1 MDTFRDAGF
10 VQGIIDGNW
19 FGDPAI
25 GGAWRYYPPLIH
37 AFFAAVAAA
46 AGAAPLR
53 LLTLSAPFINLL
65 VPAGYF
71 LMARELVGPVAALAG
86 TALFMFFNGL
96 VLPPWVSAAYHPW
109 SSVPL
114 LALGGFFYSVWLIHA
129 RLRSERLR
137 DAALIGSAIGLTFL
151 AHTVPAV
158 ILAAMFPVAALAGRE
173 INGLTLRFIALAAG
187 VAFLWSLPLL
197 LPLVTTYRLHILNPG
212 PGALVDP
219 LFAAWPPTRGLL
231 LTLLPGLAALPVI
244 GALRAEASMSRAT
257 AAMLAVWVILPTA
270 FLTRHYAC
278 GASSQAAVCTVFVL
292 AVHHWF
298 IYLQA
303 ALTCLAGFAA
313 WLCLLRAQ
321 RSTRAPRT
329 WAGAGAGA
337 TWVAAV
343 CVIAALCPRPIDDS
357 MRRRALGLQGN
368 FDWSAYQ
375 WVSAHT
381 GPRDLFVTE
390 LPDESLNPAS
400 LAVMAAGR
408 RSVALPETYSNPY
421 VEWESRNRRNS
432 EYLAAAR
439 APAGGAG
446 SALCDLLASA
456 GGGNA
461 YVILRNDEG
470 VATAALRRES
480 VWETNTIYRVKA
492 DACHRTPDPAPGAN
506 SSS

>member
-37 AFFAAVAAA
+37 AFFAALAAA

-53 LLTLSAPFINLL
+53 LLTLSAPFINLI

-71 LMARELVGPVAALAG
+71 LMARELVGAVAALAG

-129 RLRSERLR
+129 RIGSPRLR
-137 DAALIGSAIGLTFL
+137 DAVLIGSAIGLTFL

-158 ILAAMFPVAALAGRE
+158 ILAAMVPVAALASRE
-173 INGLTLRFIALAAG
+173 INGLTLRFIALAAA
-187 VAFLWSLPLL
+187 VALVWSLPLL

-219 LFAAWPPTRGLL
+219 LFAAWPPSRGLL
-231 LTLLPGLAALPVI
+231 LTMLPGLAALPVI
-244 GALRAEASMSRAT
+244 GALRAEAAMSRAT
-257 AAMLAVWVILPTA
+257 AAMLAVWVIVPMG
-270 FLTRHYAC
+270 FLARHYAC
-278 GASSQAAVCTVFVL
+278 VAASQAAVCTVFVL

-321 RSTRAPRT
+321 RATRRPGT

-343 CVIAALCPRPIDDS
+343 CVIAVLCPRPIDDS
-357 MRRRALGLQGN
+357 MRRRALGLQGY
-368 FDWSAYQ
+368 FDWSVYQ
-375 WVSAHT
+375 WLTVHT

-390 LPDESLNPAS
+390 LPDQSLNPAS

-421 VEWESRNRRNS
+421 VEWGSRNRRNLD
-432 EYLAAAR
+432 YLAAAR
-439 APAGGAG
+439 APAAQAQP
-446 SALCDLLASA
+446 ALCDLLAST
-456 GGGNA
+456 GSGGNA
-461 YVILRNDEG
+461 YVILRNDEA
-470 VATAALRRES
+470 VASAALRRES
-480 VWETNTIYRVKA
+480 VGETNTIYRVTV
-492 DACHRTPDPAPGAN
+492 DACRRGESDAST
-506 SSS
+506 